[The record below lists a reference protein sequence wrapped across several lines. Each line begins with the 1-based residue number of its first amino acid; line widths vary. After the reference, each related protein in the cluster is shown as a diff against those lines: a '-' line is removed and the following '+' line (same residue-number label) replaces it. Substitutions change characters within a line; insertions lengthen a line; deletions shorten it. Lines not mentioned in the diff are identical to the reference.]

1 MDRGSPDAALDLGAA
16 DAIRARNFLFPPVA
30 DFTSMVDD
38 RPDELPWKAKQTMKS
53 LLPAVLLLLSSAAL
67 PQSSADPT
75 GYASAAD
82 VKAQV
87 EAMRRA
93 MKPGQGFMWQ
103 PLVRGGDAV
112 AALEYWRTPGKPAV
126 HPNQAEYVIVVAGS
140 GTMVSGGRLVDPVS
154 RNPTLIEGSR
164 IDGGMTRV
172 LHPGDVF
179 LIPAGTPH
187 WFGITGDRLVL
198 LGTKLAQP
206 SR

>member
-1 MDRGSPDAALDLGAA
+1 
-16 DAIRARNFLFPPVA
+16 
-30 DFTSMVDD
+30 
-38 RPDELPWKAKQTMKS
+38 MKI
-53 LLPAVLLLLSSAAL
+53 LLLAAVLLLPAAVHAQSA
-67 PQSSADPT
+67 ADPT

-87 EAMRRA
+87 ESMRRA

-112 AALEYWRTPGKPAV
+112 AALEYWKKPAKPAI

-140 GTMVSGGRLVDPVS
+140 GTMVSGGRLVDPVTT
-154 RNPTLIEGSR
+154 NPTLIEGSC
-164 IDGGMTRV
+164 IAGGTTRA
-172 LHPGDVF
+172 LHTGDVF

-198 LGTKLAQP
+198 LGTKIAQTAH
-206 SR
+206 SRAP

>member
-1 MDRGSPDAALDLGAA
+1 MKRLLLAAL
-16 DAIRARNFLFPPVA
+16 LFP
-30 DFTSMVDD
+30 
-38 RPDELPWKAKQTMKS
+38 
-53 LLPAVLLLLSSAAL
+53 SAAFAQ
-67 PQSSADPT
+67 PASDPT

-112 AALEYWRTPGKPAV
+112 AALEYWKKPGKPAA
-126 HPNQAEYVIVVAGS
+126 HPDQAEYVIVIAGS
-140 GTMVSGGRLVDPVS
+140 GTMISGGRLVEPVLS
-154 RNPTLIEGSR
+154 NPTLIEGSR
-164 IDGGMTRV
+164 IVGGTTRM

-187 WFGITGDRLVL
+187 WFGVAGDRLVL
-198 LGTKLAQP
+198 LGTKNTQP
-206 SR
+206 PH